1 MALFYIVIP
10 TSAVAVTAHGNA
22 VVVVPYLIGLAVVGL
37 VIHFLIRRKG
47 SAKQAEFAQRWGLIQ
62 VSRKKQEYRGRFGR
76 VEIGVRFLREKSSRT
91 GASGTEYVQV
101 SLLKPRNST
110 RYVSARA
117 RHLRLASHRRASLIE
132 VRTGDAVFFD
142 GRFRVL
148 VGTRDDAAAILDPEL
163 RAALIAVSIGTFEY
177 IQGEIRLAS
186 VEDPDALMKLAE
198 ALCARISA

>member
-1 MALFYIVIP
+1 M
-10 TSAVAVTAHGNA
+10 
-22 VVVVPYLIGLAVVGL
+22 
-37 VIHFLIRRKG
+37 
-47 SAKQAEFAQRWGLIQ
+47 
-62 VSRKKQEYRGRFGR
+62 
-76 VEIGVRFLREKSSRT
+76 REKSSRT

-132 VRTGDAVFFD
+132 VRTGDAVFD